1 MNLSVLIPVFNEDI
15 RLLVRRLQEQEWP
28 PELEWEILIYDDG
41 SLPAFRQINALVK
54 DWTLVRYVEL
64 PHNLGRAGI
73 RNRLAKDA
81 KGEYVLFLDG
91 DALPRD
97 RFFLQRYLAKAEPDC
112 LLNGGTLYSENPP
125 RESEKYLRWLYGRKR
140 EQKPARLRMLN
151 PCLHFHTFNFF
162 GPRHII
168 SENPFDEKLKQYGYE
183 DTLFAYELKKRGVAI
198 RHIDNPAIHLGLDP
212 AAVFLKKIKQ
222 GIDNLLQLQKTYP
235 DFSTRLLKQEEKFAR
250 LPLPVFLLPVLEKY
264 LSSSSKPSL
273 FALDLYKW
281 LYLRKCLR

>member
-1 MNLSVLIPVFNEDI
+1 MYLSVLIPVFNEDI
-15 RLLVRRLQEQEWP
+15 RPLVRCLQEQEWP
-28 PELEWEILIYDDG
+28 PELEWEILVYDDG
-41 SLPAFRQINALVK
+41 SLSAFRQMNALVK
-54 DWTLVRYVEL
+54 DWALVRYVEL

-81 KGEYVLFLDG
+81 KGEYLLFLDG

-97 RFFLQRYLAKAEPDC
+97 RFFLRRYLAKAEPDC

-140 EQKPARLRMLN
+140 EQKPAHLRMLN

-183 DTLFAYELKKRGVAI
+183 DTLFAYELEKRGVAI

-222 GIDNLLQLQKTYP
+222 SIDNLLKLQKTHP
-235 DFSTRLLKQEEKFAR
+235 DFSTRLLKQEEKFAH